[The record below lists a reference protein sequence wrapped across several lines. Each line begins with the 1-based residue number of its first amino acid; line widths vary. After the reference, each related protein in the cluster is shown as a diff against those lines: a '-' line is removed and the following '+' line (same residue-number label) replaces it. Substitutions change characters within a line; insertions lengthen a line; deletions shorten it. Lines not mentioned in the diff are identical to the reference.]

1 MREET
6 ENLDG
11 RVAVVTGAGRGLGR
25 AVALALAA
33 RGAAV
38 VVNDTGGAFTGE
50 GTDDSVAA
58 SVASEIVSRGGTAVA
73 STDSVAQML
82 SAQRIVDTALASF
95 GAIDILVNNA
105 GITRQNMLWD
115 MSEAEFDAVV
125 ATHLKG
131 TYACMKAAI
140 PHMRAQRSGSIV
152 NMSSGVSVVGSV
164 ATSNYCAAKAG
175 IIGLSFGAAMELGP
189 FGIRVNVI
197 FPAGHTRLHTKYEPW
212 RDVYRVQERPEM
224 PDDRW
229 PAEAVTPLV
238 SFLASD
244 ASTGVNGQLFTAGG
258 NSVGLYGPWTID
270 REVVTDSG
278 EPWDEA
284 SLEPHLPNLLEGIV
298 NPSPPQPVPDAEIIW
313 PWVRP
318 GALPS
323 AHDPTR

>member
-1 MREET
+1 MSEAAK
-6 ENLDG
+6 NLEG
-11 RVAVVTGAGRGLGR
+11 LVAVVTGAGRGLGR

-38 VVNDTGGAFTGE
+38 VVNDTGDGADE
-50 GTDDSVAA
+50 SVAE
-58 SVASEIVSRGGTAVA
+58 SVAREIVSRGGAAVA
-73 STDSVAQML
+73 STDSVAEMT
-82 SAQRIVDTALASF
+82 SAARIVDAARSSF
-95 GAIDILVNNA
+95 GSIDILINNA

-115 MSEAEFDAVV
+115 MSETDFDAVI

-197 FPAGHTRLHTKYEPW
+197 FPAGHTRLHTKHEPW
-212 RDVYRVQERPEM
+212 RDVYRVQERPGM

-229 PAEAVTPLV
+229 PADGVTPLV
-238 SFLASD
+238 SFLASH
-244 ASTGVNGQLFTAGG
+244 ASADVNGQLFTAGG

-270 REVVTDSG
+270 REFVRDTG

-284 SLEPHLPNLLEGIV
+284 TLEPHLPKLLAGIV
-298 NPSPPQPVPDAEIIW
+298 NPSPPQPVSDEEIVW
-313 PWVRP
+313 PWIRP